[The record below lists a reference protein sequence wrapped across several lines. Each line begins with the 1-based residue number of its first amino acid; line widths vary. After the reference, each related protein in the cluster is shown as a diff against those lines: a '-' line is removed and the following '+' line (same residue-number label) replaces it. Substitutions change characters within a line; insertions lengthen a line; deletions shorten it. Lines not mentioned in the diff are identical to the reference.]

1 MPAKGKKKGKGKG
14 KGKKKKKLN
23 GMGET
28 PGDIVKRL
36 YRIYLNNCDVKST
49 MFCQSLK
56 TFMKN
61 CLEDNKLIVKFILEP
76 VADFQDPVLSN
87 VRLEPLVMSLRQ
99 ERYKYIKELH
109 IWDIPLKHEDVA
121 TLALMLDKGVYPI
134 TRLELIDCDV
144 GAYAVERL
152 MKCIPMTIISILSFD
167 YNEFGDEGVRGICKG
182 LKNNRL
188 LLSLSLCYC
197 DLGVES
203 GSLLGD
209 IVSTTAL
216 REIYLNGNNL
226 EAEGTIELV
235 KLAADHAEMESYERA
250 ETARLKAEEE
260 AQALLMEKERGR
272 LPTAMSSSEPVP
284 KPDSAKSS
292 KAGGLG
298 KKKKKKGKK
307 KKKSKAP
314 PEPPPV
320 GPWIHKLH
328 LADNGID
335 SYGRGSTYA
344 PVIITR
350 LFRQLIQHS
359 SCLQELDIDD
369 NLIGDLGGREIM
381 EALNQRKEAGH
392 PSMKMSVT
400 HRMNSETFAS
410 IMKLGAGLK
419 KKGKKKGKKKKKKK

>member
-1 MPAKGKKKGKGKG
+1 MPGKGKKKGKG
-14 KGKKKKKLN
+14 KGKKKKKLK
-23 GMGET
+23 GIGET

-36 YRIYLNNCDVKST
+36 HRIYLSNCENKKSIV
-49 MFCQSLK
+49 CPSLK
-56 TFMKN
+56 SFMKR
-61 CLEDNKLIVKFILEP
+61 CYEDNKLIVKFILEP
-76 VADFQDPVLSN
+76 VADFQDPILSN
-87 VRLEPLVMSLRQ
+87 VMLEPLIMSIRQ

-109 IWDIPLKHEDVA
+109 VWDIPLKHEHLA
-121 TLALMLDKGVYPI
+121 SLALMLEKGVYPV
-134 TRLELIDCDV
+134 TRLELIDCDID
-144 GAYAVERL
+144 AYAVERL
-152 MKCIPMTIISILSFD
+152 MKCMPMTIISTLAFD
-167 YNEFGDEGVRGICKG
+167 YNEFGNEGLRGICKG

-197 DLGVES
+197 DLGVEA

-209 IVSTTAL
+209 VVSTTAL

-226 EAEGTIELV
+226 EAEGAIELI
-235 KLAADHAEMESYERA
+235 KLAADHAEMENYERN
-250 ETARLKAEEE
+250 EVARLKAEEE

-272 LPTAMSSSEPVP
+272 MPTAMSTDEQLK

-292 KAGGLG
+292 KTGSG

-307 KKKSKAP
+307 KKKTKAP

-320 GPWIHKLH
+320 GPWIYKLH
-328 LADNGID
+328 LEDNGID

-350 LFRQLIQHS
+350 LLRQLIQYS
-359 SCLQELDIDD
+359 SCLQELDIED
-369 NLIGDLGGREIM
+369 NLIGDLGGREIL
-381 EALNQRKEAGH
+381 EALNNRKEAGH

-400 HRMNSETFAS
+400 HRMNSETFAA

>member
-1 MPAKGKKKGKGKG
+1 MPGKGKKKGKG
-14 KGKKKKKLN
+14 KGKKKKKLK

-36 YRIYLNNCDVKST
+36 YRIYLNNCENKKSIV
-49 MFCQSLK
+49 CPSLK
-56 TFMKN
+56 NFMKS
-61 CLEDNKLIVKFILEP
+61 CYEDNKLIVKFILEP
-76 VADFQDPVLSN
+76 VADYQDPEISN
-87 VRLEPLVMSLRQ
+87 VKLEPLVMSLRQ

-109 IWDIPLKHEDVA
+109 VWDIPLKHEHLA
-121 TLALMLDKGVYPI
+121 SLALMLDKGVYPL
-134 TRLELIDCDV
+134 TRLELIDCDID
-144 GAYAVERL
+144 AYAVERL
-152 MKCIPMTIISILSFD
+152 MKCMPMTIISTLAFD
-167 YNEFGDEGVRGICKG
+167 YNEFGDEGLRGICKG

-197 DLGVES
+197 DLGVEA
-203 GSLLGD
+203 GSMLGD

-216 REIYLNGNNL
+216 RDIYLNGNNL
-226 EAEGTIELV
+226 EAEGAIELI
-235 KLAADHAEMESYERA
+235 KLAADHAEMETYERN
-250 ETARLKAEEE
+250 EGARLKAEEE
-260 AQALLMEKERGR
+260 AQALLLEKERGR
-272 LPTAMSSSEPVP
+272 MPTAMSSEEPAK

-292 KAGGLG
+292 KAGSG

-307 KKKSKAP
+307 KKKTKAP

-328 LADNGID
+328 LEDNGID

-344 PVIITR
+344 PVIVTR
-350 LFRQLIQHS
+350 LLRQLIQHS

-369 NLIGDLGGREIM
+369 NLIGDLGGREIL
-381 EALNQRKEAGH
+381 EALNNRKEAGH

-400 HRMNSETFAS
+400 HRMNSETFAA
-410 IMKLGAGLK
+410 ITKLGAGLK